1 MLRKLIYR
9 LFRYRHFWR
18 DVGFDELSEI
28 YVSMMFRSLSIS
40 MTGIFVPLYML
51 KLHYAVIDIAFS
63 QVAYFAARAFIFD
76 YLAGVMISKYGPKHT
91 MIFGYLLLIVSTSQ
105 FLTLATIHWP
115 IWLIGAIWGGAGSL
129 FAIPFHVDFSKVK
142 HKLHGGKELGYV
154 KIIQYSASAVGP
166 IAGGIIATVFGGQY
180 IFLAAI
186 FLLLIGGLPLLK
198 TREPTR
204 INQKLNIRSINLK
217 SIKIDIISMI
227 AYDIDLTA
235 STFLWP
241 LYLGV
246 FVLTSGA
253 TYAKLGSLASV
264 SVIASM
270 LAAFTIGK
278 LIDNH
283 KGRPLLRFGA
293 IVNAGL
299 HLFRPFVNT
308 YPQALLINTLDNP
321 ATVAYQMAYTKGMY
335 DKGDDMDR
343 SRIAYFTVME
353 WTSSFAKLAF
363 WILLASLSYFWTDLS
378 LMALGFV
385 LAAIASLFIMTEKF
399 PALAED

>member
-1 MLRKLIYR
+1 MLRKLIYK

-28 YVSMMFRSLSIS
+28 YTSMMFRSLSIS
-40 MTGIFVPLYML
+40 MTGIFVPLYL
-51 KLHYAVIDIAFS
+51 LRLHYAVIDIIFS
-63 QVAYFAARAFIFD
+63 QVVYFAARSFIFD

-91 MIFGYLLLIVSTSQ
+91 MIYGYLLLIISTAQ
-105 FLTLATIHWP
+105 FLTLPNIHWP
-115 IWLIGAIWGGAGSL
+115 IWFISLIWGGAGSL
-129 FAIPFHVDFSKVK
+129 FAIPFHVDFSKIK

-154 KIIQYSASAVGP
+154 KIIQYFASIIGP
-166 IAGGIIATVFGGQY
+166 IASGIIATLFGGQY

-186 FLLLIGGLPLLK
+186 ILLVIGGLPLLK

-204 INQKLNIRSINLK
+204 INQKLNLRAIKLRE
-217 SIKIDIISMI
+217 IKIDLISM
-227 AYDIDLTA
+227 AGYDIDLTA

-253 TYAKLGSLASV
+253 TYAKLGSLASI

-270 LAAFTIGK
+270 IAAFAIGK
-278 LIDNH
+278 LIDDH

-308 YPQALLINTLDNP
+308 YPQALLVNTLDNP
-321 ATVAYQMAYTKGMY
+321 ATVAYQMPYTKGMY
-335 DKGDDMDR
+335 DKGDDLDSQR
-343 SRIAYFTVME
+343 VAYFTIME

-363 WILLASLSYFWTDLS
+363 WILLAGLSYFWTDRS
-378 LMALGFV
+378 LMALGFA
-385 LAAIASLFIMTEKF
+385 LAAVSSLVIMTEKF
-399 PALAED
+399 PALAEN

>member
-1 MLRKLIYR
+1 
-9 LFRYRHFWR
+9 
-18 DVGFDELSEI
+18 
-28 YVSMMFRSLSIS
+28 

-51 KLHYAVIDIAFS
+51 RLHYAVIDIIFS
-63 QVAYFAARAFIFD
+63 QVVYFAARFFIFD

-91 MIFGYLLLIVSTSQ
+91 MIYGYLLLIISTAQ
-105 FLTLATIHWP
+105 FLTLPNIHWP
-115 IWLIGAIWGGAGSL
+115 IWFISLIWGGAGSL
-129 FAIPFHVDFSKVK
+129 FAIPFHVDFSKIK

-154 KIIQYSASAVGP
+154 KIIQYFASIIGP
-166 IAGGIIATVFGGQY
+166 IASGIIATLFGGQY

-186 FLLLIGGLPLLK
+186 ILLVIGGLPLLK

-204 INQKLNIRSINLK
+204 INQKLNLRSIKLRE
-217 SIKIDIISMI
+217 IKIDLISM
-227 AYDIDLTA
+227 AGYDIDLTA

-253 TYAKLGSLASV
+253 TYAKLGSLASI

-270 LAAFTIGK
+270 LAAFAIGK

-299 HLFRPFVNT
+299 HIFRPFVNT
-308 YPQALLINTLDNP
+308 YPQALLVNTLDNP
-321 ATVAYQMAYTKGMY
+321 ATVAYQMPYTKGMY
-335 DKGDDMDR
+335 DKGDDLDGQR
-343 SRIAYFTVME
+343 VAYFTIME

-363 WILLASLSYFWTDLS
+363 WILLAGLSYFWTDRS

-385 LAAIASLFIMTEKF
+385 LAALSSLVIMTEKF
-399 PALAED
+399 PALAEN